1 MEDNNGC
8 GCGCLF
14 FILIIIGGFLF
25 GVVSGGGSGGYEDD
39 YYEEDYYEEDYYD
52 YDEDP
57 GVHWV
62 DDYERSDGTE
72 VDGHW
77 RSNPDGDPY
86 NNLNP

>member
-1 MEDNNGC
+1 MEDNGGC

-14 FILIIIGGFLF
+14 FILIIVGGLLF
-25 GVVSGGGSGGYEDD
+25 GFVTGGGGGYEEDD
-39 YYEEDYYEEDYYD
+39 YYED
-52 YDEDP
+52 DP

-62 DDYERSDGTE
+62 DEYERSDGTE

-77 RSNPDGDPY
+77 RSNPDDSPY